1 MTPPATS
8 STTDVRIGVCG
19 AVVSTV
25 RVKAVLF
32 GLLFPAASVATA
44 VMTCVPLANVEVE
57 TLHAPSG

>member
-1 MTPPATS
+1 M
-8 STTDVRIGVCG
+8 GVCG

-44 VMTCVPLANVEVE
+44 VMTCVPLASVEVE